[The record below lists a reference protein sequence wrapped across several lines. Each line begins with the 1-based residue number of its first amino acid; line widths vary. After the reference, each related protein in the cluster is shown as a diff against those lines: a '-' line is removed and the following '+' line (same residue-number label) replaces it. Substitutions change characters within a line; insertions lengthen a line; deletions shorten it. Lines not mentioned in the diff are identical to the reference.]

1 MAKIQVPE
9 PKDRFVAAAIDFV
22 PPFLLFLALVP
33 VKTGLASLV
42 AILGSVYL
50 IFRDVLGNGQSIG
63 KRFVNLQVVDT
74 DTDRVPDT
82 MALVLRNLGFGIPGL
97 NVLYALVEGIQ
108 VLRQP
113 QGLRFGD
120 LFAQTG
126 VVAVPADEREKLLV
140 PKPERVSG
148 SHRVVTGE
156 GPAVGASV
164 PGTPDATPS
173 RSGAGAQAPSSTE
186 AGSPPAAAPAARKA
200 PVPIDLP
207 PETEGASK
215 PAAPATPSQ
224 PVVPAPSVPG
234 VTLGDDDPLK
244 KLVDQAAAVPPK
256 R

>member
-82 MALVLRNLGFGIPGL
+82 MALVLRNLGFGVPGL

-156 GPAVGASV
+156 GPAVGAAV
-164 PGTPDATPS
+164 PGAPEATGS
-173 RSGAGAQAPSSTE
+173 RSGASSAPKDPATTSDAGAATQAP
-186 AGSPPAAAPAARKA
+186 RKA

-207 PETEGASK
+207 PETPRAAE
-215 PAAPATPSQ
+215 PAAPSQ

-234 VTLGDDDPLK
+234 VQLGDDDPLK
-244 KLVDQAAAVPPK
+244 KLVDQAAAAPPK